1 MMKTTIKWVEGLQFI
16 GESESGHKIVMD
28 SDIESGGTN
37 KGMKP
42 TELLLIALGG
52 CSGMDVISL
61 LQKKRQQIKG
71 LEINVKGDKAENYP
85 KKFTNIEIEYV
96 VSGVNISEEAVAR
109 SIELSMEKY
118 CSVKASLEGVS
129 KITSTYR
136 IIQVE

>member
-1 MMKTTIKWVEGLQFI
+1 MKTNIKWVEGLQFI

>member
-1 MMKTTIKWVEGLQFI
+1 MKASIKWTEGLQFI
-16 GESESGHKIVMD
+16 GESETGHKIMMD
-28 SDIESGGTN
+28 SDIESGGAN
-37 KGMKP
+37 KGMRP

-52 CSGMDVISL
+52 CSGMDIISL

-96 VSGVNISEEAVAR
+96 VSGVNISEDAVKR
-109 SIELSMEKY
+109 SVELSMEKY